1 MKSWILHRNH
11 VAILKPVSR
20 QSQSFGVD
28 LGFYVCNHFVPFT
41 ATWGHL
47 EDFDGFSCIV
57 LGSHSTLKHPSM
69 RVMVD
74 DCAVTTTFHW
84 KEQKWPLNDENR
96 WCSRHNELKIN
107 FGKVVRLDVQYSGGL
122 GCTARR
128 HDHMVEKKREEKEE
142 NRWAMSLY
150 RRLRPMTVSSVS

>member
-69 RVMVD
+69 RVMED

-84 KEQKWPLNDENR
+84 KGTEVALKRREQMV
-96 WCSRHNELKIN
+96 LKA
-107 FGKVVRLDVQYSGGL
+107 Q
-122 GCTARR
+122 
-128 HDHMVEKKREEKEE
+128 
-142 NRWAMSLY
+142 
-150 RRLRPMTVSSVS
+150 